1 MINRILI
8 RIKVIQIIYSYSL
21 NAQKGLPVAE
31 KELLFSLE
39 KTYELYNLLLSL
51 MVSITEMQDRKLDSA
66 KHKLLPTKED
76 LNPNT
81 KFTDNQFTAQLAKNK
96 QLNNFI
102 SEKKLSWNNY
112 PDLIKDLLEKIT
124 SSEIYTE
131 YMDSNDNSYD
141 ADREFWRKTFKLII
155 AEDPELLDTLED
167 VSVYWNDD
175 IDIVSTFVLKTIK
188 RFDKNSGENQ
198 ELLPMFKSEDDKQF
212 ASDLLN
218 RAILHQEEFEEM
230 IRIQAKNWE
239 FDRIALMDLLVMQ
252 TALAELT
259 DFPTI
264 PINVTLNEYIEIAKH
279 YSTTKSGTFING
291 ILDGIISMLKKEKK
305 LLKS

>member
-124 SSEIYTE
+124 SSEIYAE

-188 RFDKNSGENQ
+188 RFDKNLGENQ

-230 IRIQAKNWE
+230 IRVQAKNWE